1 MAISPHSGCVRFVDS
16 SPRATE
22 TVALSAASRSSQ
34 LKRSAVARSATT
46 GFVHLNSESLERPD
60 ICRRLEPSRQTQY
73 AADEQ
78 SCSALRIGMRQ
89 THQGSI
95 PKTSPR
101 WTVNQIGTLGSA
113 DNPERRIN
121 MLWTIFVVL
130 GILWLLGFSL
140 HIGGGL
146 IHLLLVVALVVL
158 VINLLSGRRGVA

>member
-1 MAISPHSGCVRFVDS
+1 MAISRPSGCVPFVGS
-16 SPRATE
+16 SPRDTE
-22 TVALSAASRSSQ
+22 SVAWSAASRSNP
-34 LKRSAVARSATT
+34 LKRFAVARSATT

-60 ICRRLEPSRQTQY
+60 ICRRFEPSGQTQY
-73 AADEQ
+73 AANEQ

-95 PKTSPR
+95 PKKGPR
-101 WTVNQIGTLGSA
+101 RTVNQIGTLGSA
-113 DNPERRIN
+113 DNLERRIN

-146 IHLLLVVALVVL
+146 IHLLLVIALVVL